1 MKRFVLPILLILI
14 LAACAPTQPNST
26 QPSSQFVTATL
37 LMPTAANNTAAQ
49 GTSSPDTTTGDDM
62 TRTDEQGVVMFA
74 VTPLNLET
82 ASDTLEFNVS
92 MNTHSVDL
100 SMDLAQLSTLTTDT
114 GITIQPIKWDA
125 ARGGHHGGGNLI
137 FPTTQNGK
145 SILEGA
151 SKLTIT
157 IVNVDAASRVFEWEL
172 K

>member
-1 MKRFVLPILLILI
+1 MKRFVLPILLTLI
-14 LAACAPTQPNST
+14 LAACTPTEADST
-26 QPSSQFVTATL
+26 RATPQFVTATL
-37 LMPTAANNTAAQ
+37 IMPTQVNSTAAQ
-49 GTSSPDTTTGDDM
+49 ATSSPNAAASDDL

-74 VTPLNLET
+74 VTPLNFEA

-125 ARGGHHGGGNLI
+125 TPGGHHVGGNLI
-137 FPTTQNGK
+137 FPGTQNGK

-157 IVNVDAASRVFEWEL
+157 IVNVNAASRVFEWNL